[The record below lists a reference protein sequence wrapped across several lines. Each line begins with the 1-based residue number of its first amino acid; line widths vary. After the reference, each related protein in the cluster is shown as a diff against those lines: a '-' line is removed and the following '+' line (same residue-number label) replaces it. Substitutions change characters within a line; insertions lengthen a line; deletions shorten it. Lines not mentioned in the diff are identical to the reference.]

1 MENTSSISEL
11 PAESGG
17 NTITQMENQLNN
29 YKPINIHPNPY
40 GISDQNPIL
49 PNPQQTGNEQKLPQ
63 QNIYLEQPQMNEMP
77 QQRLPSRDIPQDTTV
92 YAQDQEIKPDY
103 IPVQEHLADYVRD
116 YEDMNNKNVAMHEAK
131 KSRAEKLDDLFVEI
145 QTPVLVCLLYFI
157 FQTPYLNKVLFKKMS
172 FLQIYNSDGNFN
184 LYGLIF
190 KSLLFGTSY
199 YGLYTITNMLSEF

>member
-1 MENTSSISEL
+1 MENTTSISEL
-11 PAESGG
+11 PSNPVN
-17 NTITQMENQLNN
+17 NTIQQIDNQQNN

-49 PNPQQTGNEQKLPQ
+49 PNPEQTANTQKMPQ
-63 QNIYLEQPQMNEMP
+63 QNVYLEQNQLQEMG
-77 QQRLPSRDIPQDTTV
+77 QQRLPSRDIPQDTTT
-92 YAQDQEIKPDY
+92 YAQDQEITPDY
-103 IPVQEHLADYVRD
+103 IPVQENMKDYVRD
-116 YEDMNNKNVAMHEAK
+116 YQDMNMKNVAVHEAEK
-131 KSRAEKLDDLFVEI
+131 TRAQKLDDFFAEI

-199 YGLYTITNMLSEF
+199 YGLYTITNMLSEL

>member
-1 MENTSSISEL
+1 MFTNML
-11 PAESGG
+11 H
-17 NTITQMENQLNN
+17 TILND
-29 YKPINIHPNPY
+29 KFIHV
-40 GISDQNPIL
+40 L

-172 FLQIYNSDGNFN
+172 FLQIYNTDGNFN